1 MYASGFLS
9 FHYYVN
15 GGTYMSEDRLFSVK
29 DAAIYLG
36 GISAYT
42 VNAWLSQGRLPRTK
56 IGNRTM
62 IRESELQRFIEA
74 GDGGKS
80 AGRPRAEP
88 LQ

>member
-1 MYASGFLS
+1 
-9 FHYYVN
+9 
-15 GGTYMSEDRLFSVK
+15 MSQDRLLSVK
-29 DAAIYLG
+29 DAAVFLG

-42 VNAWLSQGRLPRTK
+42 VHAWLSKGRLRRTK

-62 IRESELQRFIEA
+62 IRESELERFIEA

-80 AGRPRAEP
+80 AVRPRMES